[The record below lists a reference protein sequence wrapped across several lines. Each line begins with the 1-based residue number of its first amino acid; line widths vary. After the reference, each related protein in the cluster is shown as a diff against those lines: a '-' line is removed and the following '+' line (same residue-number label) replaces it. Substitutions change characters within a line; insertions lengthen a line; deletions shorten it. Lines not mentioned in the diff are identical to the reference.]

1 MRSARGLVSG
11 VRRATKEVE
20 RIFAIKEMNDAR
32 AFARDIALLVGSL
45 GDLVRWTS

>member
-1 MRSARGLVSG
+1 MHSARGIVSG
-11 VRRATKEVE
+11 VRRAKEVE